1 MTSDVRG
8 NALAWTDGQPLAEP
22 LPPLRNFPEG
32 TEFYAETMNLPFSI
46 PRALMNKTLILLAAT
61 LCAFTFVSSAQD
73 TNSLRTNLGVLEA
86 QTGVIIIKGFG
97 SVGTIPIGADVIA
110 VRTKE
115 SSDITSGLKAYG
127 LAVQV
132 EANSL
137 PRERIYVDYDEID
150 SLLGAMDYLIK
161 IKYDVTA
168 LPGFEASY
176 TTKAGLRIIANSI
189 RREGAVQHSLQYG
202 DSPRIM
208 LSSIQMT
215 QLHDLIEQG
224 RKNLD
229 ALKAD
234 K

>member
-1 MTSDVRG
+1 MSKS
-8 NALAWTDGQPLAEP
+8 N
-22 LPPLRNFPEG
+22 
-32 TEFYAETMNLPFSI
+32 M
-46 PRALMNKTLILLAAT
+46 LLAAV
-61 LCAFTFVSSAQD
+61 LCSFAMAAFGQD
-73 TNSLRTNLGVLEA
+73 TNSLRTDLGVLEA

-97 SVGTIPIGADVIA
+97 SVGTIPVGADVISL
-110 VRTKE
+110 RTKE
-115 SSDITSGLKAYG
+115 STDVASGLKAYG
-127 LAVQV
+127 LSVQI

-137 PRERIYVDYDEID
+137 PMERIYVDYDEID
-150 SLLGAMDYLIK
+150 SLLGAIDYLIK

-176 TTKAGLRIIANSI
+176 TTKAGFRVIANSI
-189 RREGAVQHSLQYG
+189 RRDGAIQHSLQYG
-202 DSPRIM
+202 DEPRIM

-229 ALKAD
+229 ALKVG